1 MEKYRN
7 SIMSVPFLLVMV
19 VIIGMGNVD
28 NIVYG
33 NPQATQELQMHL
45 DLVMDELNNNNTE
58 GAKKHL
64 EGAQNMVASMNDQN
78 STLITSNHTTS

>member
-7 SIMSVPFLLVMV
+7 SIMSVPFLLVMG

-33 NPQATQELQMHL
+33 NPQGTQELQMHL
-45 DLVMDELNNNNTE
+45 NLVMDELNNNNTE

-78 STLITSNHTTS
+78 STLIASNHTTS